1 VVGLARI
8 GTGGLMHAT
17 DRSSIARAESD
28 NFRRRVAINGI
39 ATGLMVLCALIVL
52 VPLFIVA
59 GYVLQQGWSSLIGHF
74 PSVFTTD
81 SGQNQLLDGL
91 KGTALLVAFASA
103 IGLPIGILSGIY
115 LAEFG
120 RNRFGDTVR
129 FVTDVIAGLPSIVA
143 GIVAN
148 TVLVA
153 TTHTYSVFAGALAL
167 GLLMFPTV
175 TRTTEGVIR
184 LVPDNLREGG
194 LALGVTRWRT
204 IVSIIVPSALG
215 GIITGVILGIARVAG
230 ETAPLIFTVF
240 GNTYGYQGLNQPLAA
255 LPLQIYTFIFS
266 PPDDP
271 ATDYQYAFAGVMLLF
286 LFVVTLNLLAR
297 FFAARQSIGRR

>member
-1 VVGLARI
+1 MQEAN
-8 GTGGLMHAT
+8 
-17 DRSSIARAESD
+17 RSGIARAESD
-28 NFRRRVAINGI
+28 NFRRRVAVNAI

-74 PSVFTTD
+74 PGVFTTD

-120 RNRFGDTVR
+120 RNRFGDVVR

>member
-1 VVGLARI
+1 
-8 GTGGLMHAT
+8 MHAT

-74 PSVFTTD
+74 PSVFTTA

-120 RNRFGDTVR
+120 RNRLGDTVR

>member
-1 VVGLARI
+1 MQEASR
-8 GTGGLMHAT
+8 TG
-17 DRSSIARAESD
+17 IARAESD
-28 NFRRRVAINGI
+28 NFRRRVAVNAI

-74 PSVFTTD
+74 PGVFTTD

-120 RNRFGDTVR
+120 RNRFGDIVR

>member
-1 VVGLARI
+1 MQEARR
-8 GTGGLMHAT
+8 TG
-17 DRSSIARAESD
+17 IARAESD
-28 NFRRRVAINGI
+28 NFRRRVAVNAI

-74 PSVFTTD
+74 PGVFTTD

-91 KGTALLVAFASA
+91 KGTALLVALASA

-120 RNRFGDTVR
+120 RNRFGDIVR
-129 FVTDVIAGLPSIVA
+129 FVTDVVAGLPSIVA

>member
-1 VVGLARI
+1 
-8 GTGGLMHAT
+8 MQEAT
-17 DRSSIARAESD
+17 QSRLARAESD
-28 NFRRRVAINGI
+28 SFRRRVAVNSI

-74 PSVFTTD
+74 PGVFTTD

-120 RNRFGDTVR
+120 RNRFGDIVR

-286 LFVVTLNLLAR
+286 IFVVTLNLLAR
-297 FFAARQSIGRR
+297 FFASRQAIGRR

>member
-1 VVGLARI
+1 
-8 GTGGLMHAT
+8 MHAT

-120 RNRFGDTVR
+120 RNRFGDIVR